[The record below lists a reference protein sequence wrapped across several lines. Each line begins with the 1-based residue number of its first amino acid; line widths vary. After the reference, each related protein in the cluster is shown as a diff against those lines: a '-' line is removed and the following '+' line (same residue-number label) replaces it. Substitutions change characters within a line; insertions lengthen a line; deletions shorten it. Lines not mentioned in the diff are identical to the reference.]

1 MVAKISVGNS
11 LYGALAYNQSKVD
24 IDSGKV
30 LLAHKIIENE
40 MCEID
45 MRTTLQSFNLYLA
58 NNDKTKKTIVHISL
72 NPHPD
77 DKLTDE
83 QMTIIAQEYMEKM
96 GYGAQPYVIYKHND
110 IERGHIHIVTLN
122 VDSTGKKISDSNNYH
137 RNNKV
142 CREIEQKYGLNPAE
156 RKKKAETFN
165 FKKVDI
171 DRGNIKIQIGNVI
184 KPIAASYHFQS
195 FNEYR
200 TILAHYNIHVEES
213 KGVRGGNSYAGLI
226 YYAMNEQ
233 GGKASNPFKSSLYG
247 KSVGYISIFDKM
259 EKHKETIKSKRL
271 NHQTAERVRSALGV
285 SPDRD
290 SFRDELSK
298 LNIDVIFRD
307 NAEGRLYGATFIDHD
322 NQCVF
327 NGSLLGRDLAANAL
341 SDWFE
346 NPQITPQDHTQGV
359 DPNAATQMQTP
370 NQDESRDD
378 FENSNSL
385 GGLFDLPIDDGIDD
399 PEEESFRKSM
409 QRKKKRKGRGH

>member
-30 LLAHKIIENE
+30 LLANKIIENE
-40 MCEID
+40 MGEID

-58 NNDKTKKTIVHISL
+58 NNDKTKKPIVHISL

-83 QMTIIAQEYMEKM
+83 QMTIIAQEYMKKM

-142 CREIEQKYGLNPAE
+142 CRELEQMYGLNPAE
-156 RKKKAETFN
+156 RKKKTETFN

-184 KPIAASYHFQS
+184 KPIAATYRFQS

-200 TILAHYNIHVEES
+200 TLLAHYNIHVEES
-213 KGVRGGNSYAGLI
+213 KGVRGGRAYEGLI
-226 YYAMNEQ
+226 YYATNDKGE
-233 GGKASNPFKSSLYG
+233 KISNPFKSSLYG

-271 NHQTAERVRSALGV
+271 NHQTAGRVGSALGR

-307 NAEGRLYGATFIDHD
+307 NAEGRLYGVTFIDHD

-327 NGSLLGRDLAANAL
+327 NGSRLGRDLSANAL

-346 NPQITPQDHTQGV
+346 NPQITPQDNSQGV
-359 DPNAATQMQTP
+359 DPNANTQAQSPTQYEP
-370 NQDESRDD
+370 RDEYD
-378 FENSNSL
+378 NSNSL
-385 GGLFDLPIDDGIDD
+385 GGLFDLPMDGGGDD
-399 PEEESFRKSM
+399 PEEDRFRQNM
-409 QRKKKRKGRGH
+409 QRKKKKGRKL